1 MILRRIAFV
10 LAVFG
15 GISLHTYGQSALP
28 FSYFDLWLEEVTIP
42 QFPAF
47 HSGVTAHHDGKWLIM
62 GGRTNGM
69 HGFYPPFAFPTNGRQ
84 ELVYVV
90 DPEAGSIW
98 SADISGLDS
107 LAREQLGSSNMQF
120 AQKDDKLY
128 ITGGYGYKESIDD
141 YTTFPYLT
149 SVNMPMLMDSVIAG
163 GDISSA
169 FRSVIDSTMAVTG
182 GRMGRIGDR
191 YFLVF
196 GHYFHH
202 RYSVA
207 DLGSF
212 IQKYTYQ
219 IRMFDIQDDAVQ
231 LAAINKQVVTDSA
244 NFRRRDFNMTPFE
257 EGTEKGFY
265 AWSGVFRDSVDLPY
279 YNPIRITSDGSYE
292 VLPFEQKLAHYHSG
306 SLSIS
311 LENSFLSSDKMH
323 VFFGGMAE
331 YYPDEFENLIQ
342 DSLVPFI
349 KQISSVQ
356 VYSDGLVEH
365 YNGVN
370 FSTQDYCGTYAP
382 NQIRFAFEEFEGSN
396 MEFIPNPQYM
406 NEETGVMNYE
416 LDFQNPTLNIG
427 YMVGGIIS
435 TGRNIADMNDPS
447 LSFASNK
454 VYKVFAEVKNCGNIS
469 EYSTATMQVFPNPST
484 DFIQAQTDEP
494 VTRWDVTD
502 LSGKT
507 VLSQNAAGQ
516 SLYVGNLAS
525 GTYLLHITTQQNA
538 YRAKFIKR

>member
-1 MILRRIAFV
+1 MMKLRVSV
-10 LAVFG
+10 LALFIGVQ
-15 GISLHTYGQSALP
+15 IQSYCQQASLA
-28 FSYFDLWLEEVTIP
+28 FSDLWLEEVMIP

-219 IRMFDIQDDAVQ
+219 IRMFDIQDDSVQ
-231 LAAINKQVVTDSA
+231 LAAINKQMVTDSA

-257 EGTEKGFY
+257 EGAEKGFY
-265 AWSGVFRDSVDLPY
+265 AWSGVFRDSVDLPH
-279 YNPIRITSDGSYE
+279 YNPIRITSDGSYA
-292 VLPFEQKLAHYHSG
+292 VIPFEQKLAHYHSAA
-306 SLSIS
+306 IS
-311 LENSFLSSDKMH
+311 LKTDAMIEASNLMH
-323 VFFGGMAE
+323 VFLGGTAE
-331 YYPDEFENLIQ
+331 YYLDNNEFIVQ
-342 DSLVPFI
+342 DSLVPFT
-349 KQISSVQ
+349 KVFSSVQ
-356 VYSDGLVEH
+356 VYPTGLDELKAGII
-365 YNGVN
+365 NWRFKG
-370 FSTQDYCGTYAP
+370 CGQFNP
-382 NQIRFAFEEFEGSN
+382 NQIRYEFNGYEGTN
-396 MEFIPNPQYM
+396 MEFIPNSQLTD
-406 NEETGVMNYE
+406 EETGVVEFNLQFE
-416 LDFQNPTLNIG
+416 NPILLG
-427 YMVGGIIS
+427 YAVGGIIS
-435 TGRNIADMNDPS
+435 TGPNIADMNDPS
-447 LSFASNK
+447 LSFASDK
-454 VYKVFAEVKNCGNIS
+454 VYKVFFDVKVCGNIN
-469 EYSTATMQVFPNPST
+469 EYSTATLQVFPNPT
-484 DFIQAQTDEP
+484 ADYIQAQTDEM
-494 VTRWDVTD
+494 VIRWEVTD

-525 GTYLLHITTQQNA
+525 GTYLLRITTQQNA